1 MVLKMNKPAFS
12 RWALE
17 SIRSKVKGFD
27 RIDTSELNIKEYKK
41 QFKSLSHVKTG
52 KDFEG
57 VILHENEIFVA
68 VLQCNVKTGYIVA
81 LEVCEDYQRQ
91 GIAQTLLKLAQN
103 EFKCLKLTVN
113 KKNTLAISLY
123 EKVGYKTFK
132 EEGAMLHME
141 KQ

>member
-41 QFKSLSHVKTG
+41 QFKNLSHVKTG

-91 GIAQTLLKLAQN
+91 GSRG
-103 EFKCLKLTVN
+103 
-113 KKNTLAISLY
+113 SLPDT
-123 EKVGYKTFK
+123 GNRSRRR
-132 EEGAMLHME
+132 LHDG
-141 KQ
+141 